1 MKFIVNNYSDVFG
14 GQERY
19 ILNLTRYLSD
29 KGFYVIFRGQPE
41 ELSFKSSLSYS
52 DIKSDSCDVRILNGN
67 RAIYLFTLKKKRGEF
82 WVYVHHSN
90 INDRQ
95 GTYLKSIIRKFLLFI
110 SLKRADLVVRVCNNA
125 LPEFYAPGKVITIYN
140 GVDLPEYR
148 PKVSLSNNVN
158 LLMVGAVNKNKNQQ
172 LAIELLVKQP
182 NAYLTI
188 VGDGSDINSLKRY
201 AEQLGVSERIHW
213 TGFVTELDKYYRD
226 ADFLLMLSHFEAFP
240 YSVLEAMSN
249 GTPVIAVPVGG
260 VPEIIKSGVNG
271 WLVEDYAVN
280 TLAEKINQV
289 CSEPQQYIKVAS
301 NARRTIETS
310 FTKQTMF
317 NMLLTEIKKRKI

>member
-1 MKFIVNNYSDVFG
+1 MFKKLLFVNNACVYG

-19 ILNLTRYLSD
+19 A
-29 KGFYVIFRGQPE
+29 K
-41 ELSFKSSLSYS
+41 
-52 DIKSDSCDVRILNGN
+52 DIIDMFLAEGCDVYFLGGPVEVGKRCSIFSNIKFDVCILNGN
-67 RAIYLFTLKKKRGEF
+67 SALYSLIKNQFNADFK
-82 WVYVHHSN
+82 VYVQHSN
-90 INDRQ
+90 INDGQQSFWRRW
-95 GTYLKSIIRKFLLFI
+95 IRKVLLK
-110 SLKRADLVVRVCNNA
+110 LLLLRVNVVVRVCNNA

-301 NARRTIETS
+301 NARHTIETS
-310 FTKQTMF
+310 FTKQAMF

>member
-1 MKFIVNNYSDVFG
+1 VNFLIVNFAAVFG

-19 ILNLTRYLSD
+19 AKDIIELFKLE
-29 KGFYVIFRGQPE
+29 GFDVYFFGGPVEVGKRCNIF
-41 ELSFKSSLSYS
+41 SN
-52 DIKSDSCDVRILNGN
+52 IKFDVCILNGN
-67 RAIYLFTLKKKRGEF
+67 SALYSLIKNQFNADFK
-82 WVYVHHSN
+82 VYVQHSN
-90 INDRQ
+90 INDGQQSFWRRW
-95 GTYLKSIIRKFLLFI
+95 IRKVLLK
-110 SLKRADLVVRVCNNA
+110 LLLLRVNVVVRVCNNA

-140 GVDLPEYR
+140 GVDLPEYF

-188 VGDGSDINSLKRY
+188 VGDGSEIDSLKRY
-201 AEQLGVSERIHW
+201 AEQLDVSERIHW

-271 WLVEDYAVN
+271 WLVEDYGVN

-289 CSEPQQYIKVAS
+289 CSDPQQYIKVAS